1 MSKHNQTSGIIIS
14 NSQNLFVEEANM
26 VMPVM
31 QFAPETCAWCEGKGK
46 YGQYN
51 DICLVCN
58 GQGSV
63 LVAQPSHKCPHCE
76 GTGVQ
81 MSGEYQ
87 DRCKVC
93 GGAGWSHVFKNT
105 SALK

>member
-1 MSKHNQTSGIIIS
+1 
-14 NSQNLFVEEANM
+14 M

-31 QFAPETCAWCEGKGK
+31 QYAPEICAWCNGTGK

-51 DICLVCN
+51 DICLVCA

-63 LVAQPSHKCPHCE
+63 LVAQPSHKCPHCG

-81 MSGEYQ
+81 TVGEFQ
-87 DRCKVC
+87 DRCKIC
-93 GGAGWSHVFKNT
+93 GGAGWSHVFKNA
-105 SALK
+105 SSIR

>member
-1 MSKHNQTSGIIIS
+1 
-14 NSQNLFVEEANM
+14 M

-31 QFAPETCAWCEGKGK
+31 QYAPETCAWCEGTGV
-46 YGQYN
+46 YGQYK

-63 LVAQPSHKCPHCE
+63 LVAQPSHKCPHCS

-81 MSGEYQ
+81 MSGEFQ
-87 DRCKVC
+87 DRCKIC
-93 GGAGWSHVFKNT
+93 GGSGWSHVYKTAPSNR
-105 SALK
+105 